1 MARVVHKQACAIPC
15 RVYGGRLEV
24 CLVTTRQK
32 GHWVFPKG
40 YIEPGETE
48 TGAALKEAW
57 EEAGIRGRIVGDAV
71 GTYERVKLGEVRRV
85 VCFLMMVA
93 QSRRSWKESEFRER
107 RWMSADDALIELNHS
122 QQRAMLAA
130 VLKRLERRRS
140 RAG

>member
-1 MARVVHKQACAIPC
+1 M
-15 RVYGGRLEV
+15 
-24 CLVTTRQK
+24 TTRQK

-93 QSRRSWKESEFRER
+93 QSRRSWKESELRER